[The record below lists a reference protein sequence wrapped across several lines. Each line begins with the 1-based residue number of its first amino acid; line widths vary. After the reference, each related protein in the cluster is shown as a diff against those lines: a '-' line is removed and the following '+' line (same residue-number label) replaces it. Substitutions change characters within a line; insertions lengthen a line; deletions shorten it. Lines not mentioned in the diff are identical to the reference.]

1 MTRNS
6 CGQSFANKTKTV
18 FMSSSTSSNVKC
30 PNCDGKEVELDSQM
44 GHVVCI
50 GCGTV
55 LELNTMVQLG
65 VTGR

>member
-1 MTRNS
+1 
-6 CGQSFANKTKTV
+6 
-18 FMSSSTSSNVKC
+18 MSSSTSSNVKC

-55 LELNTMVQLG
+55 LELNTMVSLECWQSTLSSSLAALEFG
-65 VTGR
+65 LE